1 MSAQDVSFL
10 PDGYLERKAR
20 RRSNLVCGS
29 LAIVVLGGVGLT
41 WSLTRNSVRQ
51 VQAEHTAV
59 ERDYSEAA
67 KKIEQVRAMQT
78 QQQTVARQA
87 DLTAALLEKVPRS
100 FILAEVTRALPETT
114 SLLDFSLESK
124 VRGGASAAAAAAAA
138 SAAGKGDAKANVFDA
153 NPQPKAYDVTMK
165 LTGIAV
171 NDIQVAQMIA
181 RLGRSKLFSDVNLV
195 VTDEFGQSEPK
206 MRKFQIELTL
216 NPAANVTA
224 EANQPRSQ
232 TVSIGN

>member
-1 MSAQDVSFL
+1 MSAQDISFL

-20 RRSNLVCGS
+20 HRSNIICGS
-29 LAIVVLGGVGLT
+29 LLIVVLGGVGLT
-41 WSLTRNSVRQ
+41 WQLTRSSVRQ
-51 VQAEHTAV
+51 VQLEHTSV
-59 ERDYSEAA
+59 ERDYADA
-67 KKIEQVRAMQT
+67 TRKIEQVHAMQV
-78 QQQTVARQA
+78 QQQTVAQQA

-100 FILAEVTRALPETT
+100 FILAEVTRSLPEST

-124 VRGGASAAAAAAAA
+124 ARGGASAAASSASSTAKPDPKASVLDAA
-138 SAAGKGDAKANVFDA
+138 
-153 NPQPKAYDVTMK
+153 PQPKAYDVTMK

-195 VTDEFGQSEPK
+195 VTDEYGQTEPK
-206 MRKFQIELTL
+206 MRKFQIEMTL

-224 EANQPRSQ
+224 DGNQVRSQ
-232 TVSIGN
+232 TVSLNN